1 MEKRNKRYLDA
12 LIIAGLLFISL
23 LIRGTAISNVYMY
36 VDEST
41 YLWLTSLIFI
51 NEWTPPEEILRF
63 SPPLFNY
70 LLAILTILFG
80 EKIEV
85 LRILSVVFGSLTVC
99 FMYLLG
105 KALYD
110 RKVGL
115 LSAFFLC
122 FSSYHCLYSR
132 IIHIE
137 ALTLFFAVA
146 FSYFFWMGYFRSEKM
161 WYLVMA
167 GIILGLAMDTKYI
180 SLFLIIAIFI
190 VVLWVKR
197 SFRALIDKKIAIV
210 LIVAFLFFLPVLI
223 SLYVTGVGAYPFL
236 FHSIKRFEL
245 PISGIASGAI
255 RNLPIWEI
263 IMRGIKDYLSILTYG
278 YQNIPF
284 YHLFRVS
291 ALILIPIT
299 FLFHAPQVIRAKH
312 AESFIIALILSIGI
326 IVVGSARHKYYLL
339 YILPF
344 YFILLSN
351 LAIKAFSHLSNI
363 PQKRIRHCTNIFSIF
378 IVLLVGI
385 MCFSYVITGV
395 MSPGDRG
402 ESVGLQVAMEYIEDD
417 IVKEGRESVI
427 ISSTLWAEVIE
438 HYIHLDKLNAAS
450 IFILTQGERQKKK
463 IVLDMDKI
471 RTFKPD
477 YIIASESEYKGY
489 FSGDEGREIFE
500 NYRLLVTTKDVP
512 LVFFVLK
519 RIDEYPKN
527 LTYFTC
533 DECKVEGKI
542 CPDTFSAS
550 VPGVMTVG
558 KRYTALVKIKNTGNL
573 SADYT
578 VSLHAPT
585 DYIFVEDTIK
595 YVTIDEGSVRTV
607 EFGVVP
613 LRECSRELLITA
625 ELYLVD
631 HKEDEYKICML
642 DGTFDSIYIIKKI
655 I

>member
-1 MEKRNKRYLDA
+1 
-12 LIIAGLLFISL
+12 
-23 LIRGTAISNVYMY
+23 
-36 VDEST
+36 
-41 YLWLTSLIFI
+41 
-51 NEWTPPEEILRF
+51 
-63 SPPLFNY
+63 
-70 LLAILTILFG
+70 
-80 EKIEV
+80 
-85 LRILSVVFGSLTVC
+85 
-99 FMYLLG
+99 
-105 KALYD
+105 
-110 RKVGL
+110 
-115 LSAFFLC
+115 
-122 FSSYHCLYSR
+122 
-132 IIHIE
+132 
-137 ALTLFFAVA
+137 
-146 FSYFFWMGYFRSEKM
+146 MGYFRSEKM

-245 PISGIASGAI
+245 PLSGIASGAI
-255 RNLPIWEI
+255 RNLPIWEL

-326 IVVGSARHKYYLL
+326 IVVGSARHKYYLI

-351 LAIKAFSHLSNI
+351 LAIKAFSHFENRY
-363 PQKRIRHCTNIFSIF
+363 QKRFSHCTNIFSIF

-402 ESVGLQVAMEYIEDD
+402 ENVGLQVAMAYIEDD

-450 IFILTQGERQKKK
+450 MFILKLGGRQKKK
-463 IVLDMDKI
+463 IVLDMDTI

-489 FSGDEGREIFE
+489 FSGDEGREIFK

-542 CPDTFSAS
+542 CPDIFSAS

-573 SADYT
+573 SANYT
-578 VSLHAPT
+578 VSVHAPT
-585 DYIFVEDTIK
+585 DYIFVDDTIK

-642 DGTFDSIYIIKKI
+642 DGTLDSIYIIKKI

>member
-12 LIIAGLLFISL
+12 LIIVGLLFISL

-36 VDEST
+36 PDEGT
-41 YLWLTSLIFI
+41 YLMLTNLIFI
-51 NEWTPPEEILRF
+51 NEWSPPEEILRF

-70 LLAILTILFG
+70 LLAIPTILFG

-132 IIHIE
+132 IIYLE

-161 WYLVMA
+161 WYIVMA
-167 GIILGLAMDTKYI
+167 GIILGLAIDTKYI

-190 VVLWVKR
+190 AVLWVKR

-255 RNLPIWEI
+255 RNLPIWEL

-312 AESFIIALILSIGI
+312 AESFIMSLILSTAI
-326 IVVGSARHKYYLL
+326 IVVGCARHNYYLI
-339 YILPF
+339 YSLPF

-351 LAIKAFSHLSNI
+351 LAIKSFSHFENMYQRRFS
-363 PQKRIRHCTNIFSIF
+363 HCTNIFSIF

-395 MSPGDRG
+395 MSPWDRG
-402 ESVGLQVAMEYIEDD
+402 ENVGLQVAMEYIEDD
-417 IVKEGRESVI
+417 IKEGRESVI
-427 ISSTLWAEVIE
+427 ISSTLWAAVIE
-438 HYIHLDKLNAAS
+438 HYVHRDKLNAAS
-450 IFILTQGERQKKK
+450 IFILTLGGRQTKK
-463 IVLDMDKI
+463 IELDMDTI

-489 FSGDEGREIFE
+489 FSGDAGREIFK

-512 LVFFVLK
+512 WVFFVLK

-533 DECKVEGKI
+533 DEYKVVGKI

-573 SADYT
+573 TANYT
-578 VSLHAPT
+578 VSVHVPS
-585 DYIFVEDTIK
+585 DYIFVDDMIK
-595 YVTIDEGSVRTV
+595 SVTIDEGSVRTV
-607 EFGVVP
+607 EFGLVP
-613 LRECSRELLITA
+613 LRECSRQLLITA

-642 DGTFDSIYIIKKI
+642 DGTLDSIYIIKKI

>member
-12 LIIAGLLFISL
+12 LIIVSLLVISL

-36 VDEST
+36 PDEGI
-41 YLWLTSLIFI
+41 YLWWTNLILI
-51 NEWTPPEEILRF
+51 NEWYPPEEILNF
-63 SPPLFNY
+63 SPPLLNY
-70 LLAILTILFG
+70 LLAILTVLFG
-80 EKIEV
+80 EKIDV
-85 LRILSVVFGSLTVC
+85 LRMLSVVFGSLTVC

-132 IIHIE
+132 IIYLE

-146 FSYFFWMGYFRSEKM
+146 FSYFFWMGYFRSKRM
-161 WYLVMA
+161 WYIVMA
-167 GIILGLAMDTKYI
+167 GMMLGLAMDTKYI

-190 VVLWVKR
+190 VVLWVRR
-197 SFRALIDKKIAIV
+197 SFRALIDKKIAIMF
-210 LIVAFLFFLPVLI
+210 IVAFLFFLPVLI
-223 SLYVTGVGAYPFL
+223 SLYVTGVGADPFL

-245 PISGIASGAI
+245 QIGGISGGAI
-255 RNLPIWEI
+255 RNLPIFEL
-263 IMRGIKDYLSILTYG
+263 IMRGIKDYLGILTYG

-312 AESFIIALILSIGI
+312 AESFIMALILSTGI
-326 IVVGSARHKYYLL
+326 IVVGCARHNYYLM
-339 YILPF
+339 YSLPF

-351 LAIKAFSHLSNI
+351 LAIKSFSHFENMY
-363 PQKRIRHCTNIFSIF
+363 QKRFSHCTNIFSIF

-395 MSPGDRG
+395 MSPCDRG
-402 ESVGLQVAMEYIEDD
+402 ENVGLQVAMEYIEDD
-417 IVKEGRESVI
+417 IVKDGRASII

-438 HYIHLDKLNAAS
+438 HHIHRDKLNAAS
-450 IFILTQGERQKKK
+450 IFILKPGGLQKKK
-463 IVLDMDKI
+463 VELDMDTI

-477 YIIASESEYKGY
+477 YIIASESEYKRY
-489 FSGDEGREIFE
+489 FSGDAGREIFK

-512 LVFFVLK
+512 WMFFVLK

-533 DECKVEGKI
+533 DEYKVMGKI

-573 SADYT
+573 SANYT
-578 VSLHAPT
+578 VSVHAPR
-585 DYIFVEDTIK
+585 DYIFVADRSK

-613 LRECSRELLITA
+613 LRECSRKLLITA
-625 ELYLVD
+625 ELYQVD
-631 HKEDEYKICML
+631 HKEDEYRTCML
-642 DGTFDSIYIIKKI
+642 DGTLDSVYIIKKI

>member
-12 LIIAGLLFISL
+12 LIIVSLLVISL

-36 VDEST
+36 PDEGT
-41 YLWLTSLIFI
+41 YLWWTNLILI
-51 NEWTPPEEILRF
+51 NEWYPPEEILNF

-70 LLAILTILFG
+70 LLAILTVLFG
-80 EKIEV
+80 EKIDV
-85 LRILSVVFGSLTVC
+85 LRMLSVVFGSLTVP

-132 IIHIE
+132 IIYLE

-146 FSYFFWMGYFRSEKM
+146 FSYFFWMGYFRSKKM
-161 WYLVMA
+161 WYIVMA
-167 GIILGLAMDTKYI
+167 GMMLGLAMDTKYI
-180 SLFLIIAIFI
+180 SLFLIMAIFI
-190 VVLWVKR
+190 AVLWVKR
-197 SFRALIDKKIAIV
+197 SFKALIDKKLAIMF
-210 LIVAFLFFLPVLI
+210 IVAFLFFLPVLI
-223 SLYVTGVGAYPFL
+223 SLYVTGVGAHPFL
-236 FHSIKRFEL
+236 YHGIKRFEL
-245 PISGIASGAI
+245 TISGISGGAI
-255 RNLPIWEI
+255 RNLPIWEL
-263 IMRGIKDYLSILTYG
+263 IMRGIKDYLGILTYG

-299 FLFHAPQVIRAKH
+299 FLFHIPNFIRAKH
-312 AESFIIALILSIGI
+312 AESFIMALILSTGI
-326 IVVGSARHKYYLL
+326 IVVGCARHNYYLM
-339 YILPF
+339 YSLPF

-351 LAIKAFSHLSNI
+351 LAIKSFSHLSNI
-363 PQKRIRHCTNIFSIF
+363 PQKRFSHCTNIFSIF

-395 MSPGDRG
+395 MSPWDRG
-402 ESVGLQVAMEYIEDD
+402 ENVGLQVAMAYIEDD
-417 IVKEGRESVI
+417 IVKDGRESVI
-427 ISSTLWAEVIE
+427 ISSTLWAAVIE
-438 HYIHLDKLNAAS
+438 HYVHQDKLNAAS
-450 IFILTQGERQKKK
+450 IYILKLGGRQTKK
-463 IVLDMDKI
+463 VELDMDKI

-489 FSGDEGREIFE
+489 FSGDAGREIFK

-512 LVFFVLK
+512 WVFFVLK

-573 SADYT
+573 SANYT
-578 VSLHAPT
+578 VAVRAPT
-585 DYIFVEDTIK
+585 DYIFVDDIIK

-642 DGTFDSIYIIKKI
+642 DGTLDSIYIIKKI